1 MSSSRK
7 PVSYRLV
14 VVDTIRRV
22 LGGGELEREYPY
34 SPTPTPTRTMTM
46 SIEAC
51 NLVMAD
57 FDICNVTELAMYS
70 AEYNALRAHSCR
82 ETYDLYT
89 AFWARM
95 KKTPQLNTKAL
106 R

>member
-1 MSSSRK
+1 M
-7 PVSYRLV
+7 V
-14 VVDTIRRV
+14 T
-22 LGGGELEREYPY
+22 
-34 SPTPTPTRTMTM
+34 
-46 SIEAC
+46 
-51 NLVMAD
+51 AD